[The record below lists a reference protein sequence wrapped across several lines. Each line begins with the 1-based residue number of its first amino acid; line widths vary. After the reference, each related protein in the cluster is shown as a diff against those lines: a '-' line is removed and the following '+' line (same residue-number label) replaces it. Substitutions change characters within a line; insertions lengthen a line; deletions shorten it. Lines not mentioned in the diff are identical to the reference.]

1 MINKISNLKNIPY
14 LYIIQINYE
23 NEDLKTQNLD
33 QFIQD
38 ISPEIEQKIREQYKN
53 YKDLS
58 IQELKDISKN
68 SSKKKDFYETFNT
81 IVYNNFHDIGKII
94 FDEYG
99 IKQIKI
105 NSDNNT
111 PKINVYASF
120 PGGIDFVANVK
131 SLERCIEKM
140 QRKNKTSLEDISDIV
155 RGRINCNNIH
165 DATKI
170 LDLLKQKLTS
180 VNKEIMEIDDMITNP
195 RKDYMGRI
203 HLKIKDK
210 ETGAIFELQI
220 GSRNIT
226 NFIERNITIDYG
238 TKNVFNNNGRS
249 ISIEEDT
256 FKSNYHDLVYKVA
269 NKIKNNPNY
278 NHLKKNIDEIVQ
290 KYVDIQ
296 KEIFEAEKNNIFEHQ
311 KEIIEKKLFQL
322 DKLISNTFS
331 QIPKEQIIKFL
342 EE

>member
-1 MINKISNLKNIPY
+1 MINKINNLKNIPY
-14 LYIIQINYE
+14 PYIVQIDYE
-23 NEDLKTQNLD
+23 KEDLKTQNLD

-68 SSKKKDFYETFNT
+68 SSRKKDFYETFNT

-105 NSDNNT
+105 NSDNDI
-111 PKINVYASF
+111 PKINAYASF

-140 QRKNKTSLEDISDIV
+140 QRKNKTSLEDIGDIV

-165 DATKI
+165 EATKI
-170 LDLLKQKLTS
+170 LDLLKQKLPS
-180 VNKEIMEIDDMITNP
+180 VNKEILEIDDMITNP

-278 NHLKKNIDEIVQ
+278 NHLKKNMDEIVQ

-296 KEIFEAEKNNIFEHQ
+296 KEIFEAEKNNTFEHQ

-322 DKLISNTFS
+322 DKLISSTFS